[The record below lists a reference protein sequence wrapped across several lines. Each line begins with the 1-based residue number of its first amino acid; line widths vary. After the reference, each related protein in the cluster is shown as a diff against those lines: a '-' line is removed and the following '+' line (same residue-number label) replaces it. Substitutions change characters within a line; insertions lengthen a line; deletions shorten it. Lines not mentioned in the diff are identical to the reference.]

1 MNPLPHS
8 HTPILPHFPQA
19 CSLHTVVCTHE
30 IVPMDENVRFVRIS
44 LKFIVITME
53 KRLFGVI
60 LTILGIAGLLL
71 AAYNFVQ
78 GNTASNHSIRSVA
91 MYGILGLLFFFAGI
105 GLIRSTRDLTN
116 RS

>member
-1 MNPLPHS
+1 
-8 HTPILPHFPQA
+8 
-19 CSLHTVVCTHE
+19 
-30 IVPMDENVRFVRIS
+30 
-44 LKFIVITME
+44 ME

-60 LTILGIAGLLL
+60 LTILGIAGLIL

-78 GNTASNHSIRSVA
+78 GNTETGRNIRSVA
-91 MYGILGLLFFFAGI
+91 VYGILGVLFFFAGI